1 MTALL
6 LAACGR
12 PAARLQHARDLALA
26 GHHKTALLES
36 RAILLTLRDQQGE
49 KVDAVRRGALKLAGD
64 LCAVYLD
71 DPRCAASGYRELVK
85 RYPTA
90 SEAFE
95 ARERLG
101 DLDMRIGDVKGAG
114 LAELGNDDA
123 AVKAY
128 TAALPRHDSPD
139 AVQFALERAE
149 RRLQRGSPVNPRN
162 MAAVWDRGYAQRG
175 ASTQ

>member
-1 MTALL
+1 MF
-6 LAACGR
+6 
-12 PAARLQHARDLALA
+12 
-26 GHHKTALLES
+26 
-36 RAILLTLRDQQGE
+36 E
-49 KVDAVRRGALKLAGD
+49 KGN
-64 LCAVYLD
+64 C
-71 DPRCAASGYRELVK
+71 
-85 RYPTA
+85 
-90 SEAFE
+90 
-95 ARERLG
+95 
-101 DLDMRIGDVKGAG
+101 